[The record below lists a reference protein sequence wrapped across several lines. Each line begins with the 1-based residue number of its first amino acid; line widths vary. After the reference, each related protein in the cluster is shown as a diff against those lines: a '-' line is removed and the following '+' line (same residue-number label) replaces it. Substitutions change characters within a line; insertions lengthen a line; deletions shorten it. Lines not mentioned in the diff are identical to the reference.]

1 MHSLDDLLSGRLTGA
16 THLKLSAGLDAFPD
30 AIFDLADTLE
40 ILDLSGNRLSSL
52 PHDLHRLHRL
62 RILFCS
68 NNRFTE
74 LPAGLGACES
84 LRMIG
89 FKANRIAHVPP
100 QALPPRLRWLILTDN
115 AVESLPADLGQRPD
129 LQKLML
135 AGNRLSALPDLSACE
150 NLELLRLS
158 ANRFEALPQTLY
170 ALPRL
175 TWLAYAGN
183 PMTQGREA
191 AALEQSRLPLIDW
204 ADLDLAERLGE
215 GASGHIHAARWIS
228 RNQPVAVKLFKGEVT
243 SDGLPQSEL
252 SAALTAGNHDGL
264 IPLLGRAQSPEGRD
278 ALIMQRLPPSFRPL
292 AGPPDFDTCTRDVYA
307 KDTRFTA
314 DQTHKIAADIAS
326 ALSHLHDQGLTHGD
340 LYAHN
345 ILYNGQ
351 SALISDFGAASPLPA
366 NDKAR
371 AFLQAL
377 DLRAYEVLVEEL
389 VRNTKARM
397 LL

>member
-16 THLKLSAGLDAFPD
+16 THLKLSADLDAFPD

-40 ILDLSGNRLSSL
+40 VLDLSGNRLSSL
-52 PHDLHRLHRL
+52 PHDLRRLHRL
-62 RILFCS
+62 RILFGS

-74 LPAGLGACES
+74 LPSGLGACEN
-84 LRMIG
+84 LTMIG
-89 FKANRIAHVPP
+89 FKANRIAHVPA

-115 AVESLPADLGQRPD
+115 AVETLPAELGQRPA

-135 AGNRLSALPDLSACE
+135 AGNQLSVLPDLSACAH
-150 NLELLRLS
+150 LELVRLS

-183 PMTQGREA
+183 PMTHAAEA
-191 AALEQSRLPLIDW
+191 AAHEKAKLPHIAW
-204 ADLDLAERLGE
+204 SDLSLSERLGE

-228 RNQPVAVKLFKGEVT
+228 RDQPVAVKMFKGEVT

-252 SAALTAGNHDGL
+252 SAALAAGNHDGL
-264 IPLLGRAQSPEGRD
+264 IPLLGRAQSPQGRD

-307 KDTRFTA
+307 KDTRLTA
-314 DQTHKIAADIAS
+314 DQTQTIAADIAL

-345 ILYNGQ
+345 ILYDGHT
-351 SALISDFGAASPLPA
+351 ALISDFGAASPLPA
-366 NDKAR
+366 DDAAR

-377 DLRAYEVLVEEL
+377 DHRAYGVLLEEL
-389 VRNTKARM
+389 TKRSDSFES
-397 LL
+397 

>member
-1 MHSLDDLLSGRLTGA
+1 MHSLDDLLNGRLTGA
-16 THLKLSAGLDAFPD
+16 THLKLSADLDAFPD

-40 ILDLSGNRLSSL
+40 VLDLSGNRLSSL
-52 PHDLHRLHRL
+52 PHDLNRLHRL
-62 RILFCS
+62 RILFGS

-74 LPAGLGACES
+74 LPPGLGACEN
-84 LRMIG
+84 LTMIG

-115 AVESLPADLGQRPD
+115 ALESLPADLGQRSA

-135 AGNRLSALPDLSACE
+135 AGNRLSALPDLSACV

-158 ANRFEALPQTLY
+158 ANRLIALPQTLY

-191 AALEQSRLPLIDW
+191 AALDQARLPFIDW
-204 ADLDLAERLGE
+204 ADLSFSERLGE
-215 GASGHIHAARWIS
+215 GASGHIHAAHWIS
-228 RNQPVAVKLFKGEVT
+228 RDQPVAVKIFKGDVT

-278 ALIMQRLPPSFRPL
+278 ALIMQRLPPTFRPL
-292 AGPPDFDTCTRDVYA
+292 AGPPDFATCTRDVYA
-307 KDTRFTA
+307 KDMRLTA
-314 DQTHKIAADIAS
+314 DQTQTIAADIAS
-326 ALSHLHDQGLTHGD
+326 ALSHLHNQGLTHGD

-351 SALISDFGAASPLPA
+351 TALITDLGAASPLPKD
-366 NDKAR
+366 DKAR
-371 AFLQAL
+371 TFLQTL
-377 DLRAYEVLVEEL
+377 DHRAYGVLLEEL
-389 VRNTKARM
+389 TKRSDSFES
-397 LL
+397 

>member
-1 MHSLDDLLSGRLTGA
+1 MHSLDDLLNGRLSGA
-16 THLKLSAGLDAFPD
+16 THLKLSANLDAFPD
-30 AIFDLADTLE
+30 AIFDLTDTLE

-52 PHDLHRLHRL
+52 PHDLNRLHRL

-74 LPAGLGACES
+74 LPPGLGACES

-89 FKANRIAHVPP
+89 FKANRIARVPP

-115 AVESLPADLGQRPD
+115 AVETLPAELGQRPA

-135 AGNRLSALPDLSACE
+135 AGNRLSALPDLSACA

-158 ANRFEALPQTLY
+158 ANRFEALPPTLY

-183 PMTQGREA
+183 PFTHAREA
-191 AALEQSRLPLIDW
+191 AALHEADLPHIDW
-204 ADLDLAERLGE
+204 SDLSLSERLGE

-228 RNQPVAVKLFKGEVT
+228 RDQSVAVKIFKGDVT

-252 SAALTAGNHDGL
+252 SAALAAGNHDGL

-292 AGPPDFDTCTRDVYA
+292 AGPPDFDTCTRDIYA
-307 KDTRFTA
+307 KDTRLTT
-314 DQTHKIAADIAS
+314 DQTQIIAADLAS
-326 ALSHLHDQGLTHGD
+326 ALSHLHHQGLTHGD

-345 ILYNGQ
+345 ILYDGE
-351 SALISDFGAASPLPA
+351 SALITDLGAASPLPA
-366 NDKAR
+366 DDEQR

-377 DLRAYEVLVEEL
+377 DRRAYGVLMEEL
-389 VRNTKARM
+389 TKCSE
-397 LL
+397 